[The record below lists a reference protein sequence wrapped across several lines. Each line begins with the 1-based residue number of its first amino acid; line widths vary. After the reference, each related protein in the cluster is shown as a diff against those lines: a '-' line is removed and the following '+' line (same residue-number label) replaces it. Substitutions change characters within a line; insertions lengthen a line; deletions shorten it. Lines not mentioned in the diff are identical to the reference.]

1 MPLWARVLW
10 RRFLAGWCAS
20 GQTGLQPGALHH
32 LQCPLER
39 GHRMSQSIPSESILS
54 GCGPTSLGTGWQRL
68 YESAVLELDEGR
80 LPERV
85 AVARRAMLDRAEE
98 ILTTVRTDE
107 HRALR
112 DALRFLLLLEEV
124 VAIESTHPHAA

>member
-1 MPLWARVLW
+1 
-10 RRFLAGWCAS
+10 
-20 GQTGLQPGALHH
+20 
-32 LQCPLER
+32 
-39 GHRMSQSIPSESILS
+39 MSQSIPSESIPS
-54 GCGPTSLGTGWQRL
+54 GCRPASLSAGWQRL

-107 HRALR
+107 HRALK

-124 VAIESTHPHAA
+124 VATGSAHPHAA

>member
-1 MPLWARVLW
+1 
-10 RRFLAGWCAS
+10 
-20 GQTGLQPGALHH
+20 
-32 LQCPLER
+32 
-39 GHRMSQSIPSESILS
+39 MSQSIPSESIPSGSIPS
-54 GCGPTSLGTGWQRL
+54 GCRPTSLSAGWQRL

-85 AVARRAMLDRAEE
+85 AVARRAILDRVEE

-124 VAIESTHPHAA
+124 VATGSAHPHAA